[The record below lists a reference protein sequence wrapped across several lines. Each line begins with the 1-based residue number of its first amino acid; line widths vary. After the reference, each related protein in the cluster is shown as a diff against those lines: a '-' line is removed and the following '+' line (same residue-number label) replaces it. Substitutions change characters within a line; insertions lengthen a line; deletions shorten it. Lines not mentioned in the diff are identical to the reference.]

1 MPVQLRRYLI
11 APIAL
16 SLISLSSNAF
26 AYCTEIDA
34 AQALRNGEF
43 ELAAKSGA
51 QIGTV
56 TSRLIAAEALSAKVL
71 LGMAE
76 DETNSAKTA
85 LQLSASVLSEEPENK
100 EAQFQY
106 ALADGFIT
114 RAAPPFK
121 AWRKK
126 LPQKTKQTVDALV
139 ENSPSDGRA
148 HALRGAWHMGIIRE
162 TGEKNGAKWFGADAA
177 AGQADYERA
186 LVLRPND
193 IIITSNYALSLAELD
208 FDANGARAR
217 NMLINVLSAPPKDA
231 VEREVQLR
239 MRDVLTL
246 WDDGAARKKRIKRF
260 LDGGG

>member
-16 SLISLSSNAF
+16 SLLSLSSNAF
-26 AYCTEIDA
+26 ACCTEIDA

-85 LQLSASVLSEEPENK
+85 LQLSA
-100 EAQFQY
+100 
-106 ALADGFIT
+106 
-114 RAAPPFK
+114 
-121 AWRKK
+121 
-126 LPQKTKQTVDALV
+126 
-139 ENSPSDGRA
+139 
-148 HALRGAWHMGIIRE
+148 ALRGAWHMGIIRE

-186 LVLRPND
+186 LALRPND

-208 FDANGARAR
+208 FDAHGARAR
-217 NMLINVLSAPPKDA
+217 NMLVNVLSAPPKDA

-246 WDDGAARKKRIKRF
+246 WDDGAAREKRIKRF